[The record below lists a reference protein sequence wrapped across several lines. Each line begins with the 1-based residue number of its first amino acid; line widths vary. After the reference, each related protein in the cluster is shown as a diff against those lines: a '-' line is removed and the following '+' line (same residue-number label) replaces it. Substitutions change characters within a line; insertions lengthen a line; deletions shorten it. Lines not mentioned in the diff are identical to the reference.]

1 MQKKK
6 GVSLIVLVITI
17 IVMIVLAGA
26 IILSL
31 NNSGI
36 IEKSNEAVDLTNIA
50 NVREFAQ
57 TKWAEAYL
65 ETDKTQEALEKYVLE
80 GLDEADINIEDYD
93 IVVTEKG
100 VTVNKKGEVKIITFY
115 INDYLET
122 REFKAEEGMTWI
134 QWVSSS
140 YNTMNITCNS
150 SESTPELYEKD
161 GVFTMIAYYY
171 DSSTDEIMH
180 EEGEKASSN
189 LDWLTGKNKITA
201 GVTYLTEELG

>member
-1 MQKKK
+1 MKSTKEQKAIT
-6 GVSLIVLVITI
+6 LIALIITI
-17 IVMIVLAGA
+17 VVLLILAVVA
-26 IILSL
+26 ISSITNDGILSYAT
-31 NNSGI
+31 NAATDYN
-36 IEKSNEAVDLTNIA
+36 KAVANES
-50 NVREFAQ
+50 
-57 TKWAEAYL
+57 
-65 ETDKTQEALEKYVLE
+65 TQLGEYVNFLKNE
-80 GLDEADINIEDYD
+80 INP
-93 IVVTEKG
+93 
-100 VTVNKKGEVKIITFY
+100 VKIITFTIAGTSY
-115 INDYLET
+115 Q
-122 REFKAEEGMTWI
+122 AEEGMTWI